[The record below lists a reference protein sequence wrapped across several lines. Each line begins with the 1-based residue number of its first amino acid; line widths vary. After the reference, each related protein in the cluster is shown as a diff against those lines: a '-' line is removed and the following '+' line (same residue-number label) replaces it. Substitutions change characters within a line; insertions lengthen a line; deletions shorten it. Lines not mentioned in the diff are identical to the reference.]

1 MEGMILQ
8 INFWVIQKKVLQPEP
23 LVDGAGG
30 ADGSGGAGAAARG
43 DGPRKL
49 FMNKLM
55 EAHKRKLSPESS
67 IVTAIN
73 GIADELYELRKEN
86 RDLQGELKNIAG
98 SLDYVSQYLYDISW
112 ELKKN
117 REKNRKLTT
126 KVISLWSDIKDIET
140 PHHN

>member
-1 MEGMILQ
+1 MVRHTIPQ
-8 INFWVIQKKVLQPEP
+8 NTNQRIN
-23 LVDGAGG
+23 
-30 ADGSGGAGAAARG
+30 
-43 DGPRKL
+43 
-49 FMNKLM
+49 MNNIM

-86 RDLQGELKNIAG
+86 RDIQGELKNIAG

-117 REKNRKLTT
+117 REKSVDTEQ
-126 KVISLWSDIKDIET
+126 VI
-140 PHHN
+140 H

>member
-1 MEGMILQ
+1 
-8 INFWVIQKKVLQPEP
+8 
-23 LVDGAGG
+23 
-30 ADGSGGAGAAARG
+30 
-43 DGPRKL
+43 
-49 FMNKLM
+49 MNKLM

-73 GIADELYELRKEN
+73 GIADELYELRKDN

-117 REKNRKLTT
+117 NEKSVDTEQ
-126 KVISLWSDIKDIET
+126 VIR
-140 PHHN
+140 

>member
-1 MEGMILQ
+1 
-8 INFWVIQKKVLQPEP
+8 
-23 LVDGAGG
+23 
-30 ADGSGGAGAAARG
+30 
-43 DGPRKL
+43 
-49 FMNKLM
+49 MNKLM

-117 REKNRKLTT
+117 NEKSVDTEQ
-126 KVISLWSDIKDIET
+126 VI
-140 PHHN
+140 H

>member
-1 MEGMILQ
+1 
-8 INFWVIQKKVLQPEP
+8 
-23 LVDGAGG
+23 
-30 ADGSGGAGAAARG
+30 
-43 DGPRKL
+43 
-49 FMNKLM
+49 MNKLM

-67 IVTAIN
+67 IVAAIN

-117 REKNRKLTT
+117 NEKSVDTEQ
-126 KVISLWSDIKDIET
+126 VI
-140 PHHN
+140 H